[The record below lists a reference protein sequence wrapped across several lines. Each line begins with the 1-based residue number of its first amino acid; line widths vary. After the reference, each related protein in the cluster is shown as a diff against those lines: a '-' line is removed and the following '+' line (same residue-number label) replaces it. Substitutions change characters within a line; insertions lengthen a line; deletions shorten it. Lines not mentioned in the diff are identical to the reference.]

1 LPNGAGYTAKS
12 CTCLRR
18 RHLDPGETSRERMR
32 ARTQLPT
39 AISNRRKAIG
49 EGADQATVK
58 SLNAAVEEASRNARA
73 AGYTPAGIARIISTP
88 SDVSMFSKL
97 PEADQQAI
105 LRQAN
110 KEEFERYIGHAH
122 MKLRKPIR
130 DERNGRAKLA
140 AYRGQHLGP
149 VPWGTSF
156 RILPQAHLKLP
167 KHAILRRVAGYPC
180 ARHFRSLGPGALRH
194 CVGVL
199 LAYCALGECPD
210 VPPTGRPAP
219 SCSWSN
225 GADGDGT
232 DGPAGADQVATP
244 PGRSCVPFVS
254 RWGFD
259 GSLLINPSVRARPG
273 TGRRDAAIESAALH
287 AMMRQQ
293 SGGGGISVRAAP
305 CLKALPTRDRP
316 PLPRVASAQ
325 KGVAPWKCSP
335 PRDPL
340 GPAPTMQI
348 ASSRWTRSQNSSA
361 L

>member
-1 LPNGAGYTAKS
+1 MPNGAGYTAKS

-199 LAYCALGECPD
+199 HAHDTPSALPIHVTIVHLVGCRMDYPECRVGNSRPRQGICTWRHRSDAGQGPD
-210 VPPTGRPAP
+210 HTRSAPPV
-219 SCSWSN
+219 
-225 GADGDGT
+225 
-232 DGPAGADQVATP
+232 VATP
-244 PGRSCVPFVS
+244 R
-254 RWGFD
+254 
-259 GSLLINPSVRARPG
+259 RAKC
-273 TGRRDAAIESAALH
+273 
-287 AMMRQQ
+287 RQ
-293 SGGGGISVRAAP
+293 SE
-305 CLKALPTRDRP
+305 
-316 PLPRVASAQ
+316 
-325 KGVAPWKCSP
+325 
-335 PRDPL
+335 
-340 GPAPTMQI
+340 GPAQFHHGARLRQHPI
-348 ASSRWTRSQNSSA
+348 SGAAHLLASPR
-361 L
+361 